1 MSREDRKRRNSWIK
15 INQNR
20 MKMEEKIENEEL
32 QNERMKQ
39 PEQIG
44 REKEKAEWTEQ
55 NKKKKMHSHTI
66 QETEIISNS
75 KNPKHNT
82 PN

>member
-1 MSREDRKRRNSWIK
+1 
-15 INQNR
+15 

-55 NKKKKMHSHTI
+55 NKKKKCTHT
-66 QETEIISNS
+66 QF
-75 KNPKHNT
+75 KKQK
-82 PN
+82 